1 MSGPRRHADSTK
13 KSDAKFLLSDP
24 QNIPLVVQTVKN
36 LHETQVGCLGWE
48 DPLEKGMVY
57 PLQCSCLENS
67 MDRGACRTAV
77 HGVTKSHLQL
87 SD

>member
-48 DPLEKGMVY
+48 DSPGEGNGLPTPVFLPGKF
-57 PLQCSCLENS
+57 
-67 MDRGACRTAV
+67 
-77 HGVTKSHLQL
+77 HGQRSL
-87 SD
+87 